1 MIVMTTEQSDLLL
14 QSLSAAEL
22 REIAANVPF
31 KTGGFKG
38 KAEDLAILEE
48 DLLIQNMSLSEL
60 RRRISLEEKTKHTG
74 LPIERVQQIERDK
87 SQATLA
93 ELIQYCRGLN
103 IAFKDFL
110 PELF

>member
-1 MIVMTTEQSDLLL
+1 MTTEQSDLLL

-22 REIAANVPF
+22 REIAANTPF
-31 KTGGFKG
+31 KMGGFTG
-38 KAEDLAILEE
+38 VAEDLVISEE
-48 DLLIQNMSLSEL
+48 DFMLQNMSLSDL
-60 RRRISLEEKTKHTG
+60 RKLFSLEDKIAQTG
-74 LPIERVQQIERDK
+74 LPRERVQQIERDRT
-87 SQATLA
+87 QATLA

>member
-1 MIVMTTEQSDLLL
+1 MTTEQSDLLL

-22 REIAANVPF
+22 REIAANMPF
-31 KTGGFKG
+31 EMDGFTGI
-38 KAEDLAILEE
+38 ADDLAISEE
-48 DLLIQNMSLSEL
+48 DFMLQNMNLSDL
-60 RRRISLEEKTKHTG
+60 RKMFNLEDKIAKTG
-74 LPIERVQQIERDK
+74 LPKERVQQIERDRT
-87 SQATLA
+87 QATLA

>member
-1 MIVMTTEQSDLLL
+1 VMTTEQSDLLL

-22 REIAANVPF
+22 KEIAANVSF

-38 KAEDLAILEE
+38 KAEDIAVSEE
-48 DLLIQNMSLSEL
+48 DIFIQNMSLSQL
-60 RRRISLEEKTKHTG
+60 RKRLSLAEKTKHTG

-87 SQATLA
+87 NQATLA

-103 IAFKDFL
+103 IAYKDFL